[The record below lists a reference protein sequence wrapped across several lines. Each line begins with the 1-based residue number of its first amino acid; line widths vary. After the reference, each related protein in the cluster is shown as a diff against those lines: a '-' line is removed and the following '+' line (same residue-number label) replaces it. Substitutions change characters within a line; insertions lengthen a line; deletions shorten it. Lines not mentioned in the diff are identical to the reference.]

1 MIYGGKRMS
10 ELQDSKKYFNITE
23 EKIKNS
29 KIAIYIIE
37 EEGKQKMLF
46 GLNQEGDTEIFALA
60 TIDQDFKD
68 MKPREIADVFR
79 KTLADF
85 LETEKEQEREAEGN
99 PPKIEVTPY
108 PTLDQ
113 ISGNVKENIEN
124 LHEKCGSNLKLTE
137 QFKLLLT
144 KGLDAD
150 IIMTNR
156 YDKETGQYSTV
167 YGKHTKEV
175 IEAEISGENFQK
187 YWTYL
192 RVLSTN
198 NKDQYKKIKNGNIR
212 FNSIMKLEMLC
223 AQLPTQK
230 DSKGKDIIK
239 IKDQDTA
246 ELVERYLNLTPD
258 YEVDTILEH
267 LGTTGKKELQRKAA
281 DYKSIKKGD
290 RDYIDKMET
299 VINSARTW
307 GKLMREKH
315 QKDINCY
322 LELVE
327 KFGIISQID
336 AFKRNWNME
345 MEGILTQE
353 NKDYRILQAG
363 DGKAQ
368 EEFKKSDDYKKALEE
383 ARRKGEPGVPD
394 QYDLG
399 REDEG
404 K

>member
-37 EEGKQKMLF
+37 EEEKQKMLF

-60 TIDQDFKD
+60 TIDQEFKD

-85 LETEKEQEREAEGN
+85 LEMEKEQEEKAEGN
-99 PPKIEVTPY
+99 VPQIEVTPY

-124 LHEKCGSNLKLTE
+124 LQEKCGSNLKLTE

-156 YDKETGQYSTV
+156 YNKETGQYTTV

-230 DSKGKDIIK
+230 DSEGKDIIK

-246 ELVERYLNLTPD
+246 ELVEKYLNLTPD
-258 YEVDTILEH
+258 YEVNTILEY
-267 LGTTGKKELQRKAA
+267 LGTTKNKDFQSKAA
-281 DYKSIKKGD
+281 YYTKVRKGD
-290 RDYIDKMET
+290 KDYIDKMET

-307 GKLMREKH
+307 GKLMQVKH
-315 QKDINCY
+315 QKDINYY
-322 LELVE
+322 LGLVKE
-327 KFGIISQID
+327 FGITSQIEV
-336 AFKRNWNME
+336 FKEHWGRE
-345 MEGILTQE
+345 IEGISDSISKD
-353 NKDYRILQAG
+353 NKILQAG

-368 EEFKKSDDYKKALEE
+368 ADFKKSNAYKQALEE
-383 ARRKGEPGVPD
+383 ARDNDEPDVPD
-394 QYDLG
+394 
-399 REDEG
+399 R
-404 K
+404 

>member
-1 MIYGGKRMS
+1 MYGGKRMS
-10 ELQDSKKYFNITE
+10 EPEDSKKYFSITE

-29 KIAIYIIE
+29 KIAIYVVE
-37 EEGKQKMLF
+37 EEEKQKMLF

-79 KTLADF
+79 RTLADF
-85 LETEKEQEREAEGN
+85 LEAEKGQEGEETETNAPQ
-99 PPKIEVTPY
+99 IEVTPY

-113 ISGNVKENIEN
+113 INGNVKEDIQN
-124 LHEKCGSNLKLTE
+124 LQEKCGNNLKLTE

-156 YDKETGQYSTV
+156 YDKETGQYTTV

-198 NKDQYKKIKNGNIR
+198 NKDQYNKIKNGNIR
-212 FNSIMKLEMLC
+212 FNSNMKLEMLC
-223 AQLPTQK
+223 AQLPTTK
-230 DSKGKDIIK
+230 DSDGKEIIQ
-239 IKDQDTA
+239 IKDEDTA

-258 YEVDTILEH
+258 YEVDTMLEY
-267 LGTTGKKELQRKAA
+267 LGTTKNKEYQHKAA
-281 DYKSIKKGD
+281 YYAKVKKGD
-290 RDYIDKMET
+290 RSYVEKMGT
-299 VINSARTW
+299 VINLARTW

-315 QKDINCY
+315 QKDINSY
-322 LELVE
+322 LELVKE
-327 KFGIISQID
+327 FGITSQIED
-336 AFKRNWNME
+336 FKEHWGRE
-345 MEGILTQE
+345 IEGISDSI
-353 NKDYRILQAG
+353 NKGNRILQAG

-368 EEFKKSDDYKKALEE
+368 AEFKKSDDYKKALED
-383 ARRKGEPGVPD
+383 AREKGELDVPD
-394 QYDLG
+394 

>member
-1 MIYGGKRMS
+1 MS

-46 GLNQEGDTEIFALA
+46 GLNQEGDTELFALA

-68 MKPREIADVFR
+68 MKPREIANLFQ
-79 KTLADF
+79 KTLTYF
-85 LETEKEQEREAEGN
+85 LESEKEQEEVEGN
-99 PPKIEVTPY
+99 VPQIEVTPY

-113 ISGNVKENIEN
+113 ISGNVKESIEN
-124 LHEKCGSNLKLTE
+124 LQEIFGNNLKLTE

-150 IIMTNR
+150 VIMTDR
-156 YDKETGQYSTV
+156 YNKETGQYSTV

-230 DSKGKDIIK
+230 DSEGKDIIK

-246 ELVERYLNLTPD
+246 ELVEKYLNLTPD

-281 DYKSIKKGD
+281 YYTKVRKGD

-307 GKLMREKH
+307 GKLMQVKH
-315 QKDINCY
+315 QKDINYY
-322 LELVE
+322 LGLVKE
-327 KFGIISQID
+327 FGITSQIEV
-336 AFKRNWNME
+336 FKEHWGRE
-345 MEGILTQE
+345 IEGISDSISKE
-353 NKDYRILQAG
+353 NKILQAG

-368 EEFKKSDDYKKALEE
+368 ADFKKSNVYKQALEE
-383 ARRKGEPGVPD
+383 ARKNGEPDVPD
-394 QYDLG
+394 
-399 REDEG
+399 R
-404 K
+404 

>member
-85 LETEKEQEREAEGN
+85 LETEKEQERQAEGN

-113 ISGNVKENIEN
+113 ISGNVKESIEN

-156 YDKETGQYSTV
+156 YNKETGQYTTV

-230 DSKGKDIIK
+230 DSEGKDIIK

-246 ELVERYLNLTPD
+246 ELVEKYLNLTPD
-258 YEVDTILEH
+258 YEVNTILEY
-267 LGTTGKKELQRKAA
+267 LGTTKNKDFQSKAA
-281 DYKSIKKGD
+281 YYTKVRKGD
-290 RDYIDKMET
+290 KDYIDKMET

-307 GKLMREKH
+307 GKLMQVKH
-315 QKDINCY
+315 QKDINYY
-322 LELVE
+322 LGLVKE
-327 KFGIISQID
+327 FGITSQIEV
-336 AFKRNWNME
+336 FKEHWGRE
-345 MEGILTQE
+345 IEGISDSISKD
-353 NKDYRILQAG
+353 NKILQAG

-368 EEFKKSDDYKKALEE
+368 ADFKKSNAYKQALEE
-383 ARRKGEPGVPD
+383 ARDNGEPDVPD
-394 QYDLG
+394 
-399 REDEG
+399 R
-404 K
+404 